1 MAKAKKLKSGNWRC
15 LVYSHTDPEKKR
27 HYESFTAPT
36 KKEAEYMAAE
46 FTMQRKRM
54 KDSRNWTLGEA
65 VDKYIELK
73 RPVLSPTTISR
84 YESVRNHAFQD
95 LMNVPLRKISSLVLQ
110 DAINEEIARKP
121 ADKRTAALSPKTI
134 RNNYGLI
141 ASTLRRYCPDQ
152 NFAVDLPKKARRIRT
167 LPLPEDVYMAV
178 YGTDIELPVLLAM
191 WLSFTVSEI
200 RGLTKS
206 KSIDG
211 DYITIREVMV
221 NVDGQDIRKDLAKE
235 VTRNRR
241 HRMPEYIK
249 ALISEVEGDVIVPL
263 SPSQLYKKL
272 QKALKDADIP
282 AISFHDLRHIN
293 ASLMAMLHIPDKYAQ
308 ERGGWKTDHVMKSV
322 YTETFSEE
330 RKRVDDVIDGYF
342 DKSVLHLELHR
353 SLKN

>member
-15 LVYSHTDPEKKR
+15 LVYSHTDPEGKR

-46 FTMQRKRM
+46 FTMHKNRM

-65 VDKYIELK
+65 VDKYIDLK

-84 YESVRNHAFQD
+84 YESVRSHAFQD
-95 LMNVPLRKISSLVLQ
+95 IMDIPLRKLTSNMLQ
-110 DAINEEIARKP
+110 NAINTEINRKP
-121 ADKRTAALSPKTI
+121 ADKRTESLSPKTV

-141 ASTLRRYCPDQ
+141 ASTLKRYCPEQ

-167 LPLPEDVYMAV
+167 LPLPEDVYKAV

-191 WLSFTVSEI
+191 WLSFTMSEI

-211 DYITIREVMV
+211 DYITIREVLV
-221 NVDGQDIRKDLAKE
+221 NVEGVDVRKDLAKE

-249 ALISEVEGDVIVPL
+249 NLIDQVDGDIIVPYT
-263 SPSQLYKKL
+263 PSQLYKKL
-272 QKALKDADIP
+272 QKALRASDVP
-282 AISFHDLRHIN
+282 LISFHDLRHIN
-293 ASLMAMLHIPDKYAQ
+293 ASLMAMLQIPDKYAQ
-308 ERGGWKTDHVMKSV
+308 ERGGWKTDHIMKSV

-330 RKRVDDVIDGYF
+330 RKRVDNVIDDYF
-342 DKSVLHLELHR
+342 KSKLQ
-353 SLKN
+353 